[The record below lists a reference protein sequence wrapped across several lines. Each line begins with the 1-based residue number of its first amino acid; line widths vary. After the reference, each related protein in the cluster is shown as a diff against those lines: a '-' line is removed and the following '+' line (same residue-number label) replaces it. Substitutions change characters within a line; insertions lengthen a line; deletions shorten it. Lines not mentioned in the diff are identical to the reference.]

1 MNVKALIFD
10 MDGLLLETEVIAI
23 QTFEEACTVFGVEMK
38 RDLYYRCIGTNET
51 RAREILLKGY
61 GKIFLVK
68 AFSSYGMNYTWTGQ
82 LSNRFP

>member
-38 RDLYYRCIGTNET
+38 RDLYYRCIGTM
-51 RAREILLKGY
+51 RREPG
-61 GKIFLVK
+61 
-68 AFSSYGMNYTWTGQ
+68 
-82 LSNRFP
+82 RFY